1 MIMRVFENLEPRDV
15 FYYFEEICR
24 IPHGSGNL
32 QQISDYLVSFAEEQ
46 HLAHCRDEYG
56 NVIMVKEASEGYE
69 DHAPVMLQ
77 GHMDMVAVKKQ
88 DCDIDMKTE
97 GLRIQVDGDRVYAE
111 GTSLGGDDGIA
122 VAYGLALMAGNYKHP
137 KIELVITA
145 EEETGM
151 DGARGID
158 LSGCQS
164 RKLINLDSEEEGVFL
179 AGCAGGARVNY
190 NASLT
195 PVMQKGTVHRV
206 TVDGLLGGHSG
217 AEIDKERGNAICILG
232 RAMKELEEAG
242 LSIALCNIDGG
253 LADNAIPRQ
262 AEAVFLVTG
271 YKGNGEEKEI
281 LEKVMEKLQEGLATE
296 YRKKDPGARLQ
307 TEILDTE
314 ERMVLS
320 EEDSRRLIDLICMLP
335 YGVQAM
341 SSSMKGLV
349 ETSLN
354 PGVISLKQ
362 GQLHVGISVRS
373 SVDSAKQGLFDR
385 LSALAQL
392 AGVEMEITGN
402 YPGFAYKED
411 SPLCSKMSEV
421 YENMYGRRPEVM
433 AIHAGLELGFF
444 AGKIKGLD
452 CISMGPD
459 MKNIHTT
466 EEELSISSVKRVWKY
481 LLQLLEEM

>member
-1 MIMRVFENLEPRDV
+1 M
-15 FYYFEEICR
+15 
-24 IPHGSGNL
+24 
-32 QQISDYLVSFAEEQ
+32 
-46 HLAHCRDEYG
+46 
-56 NVIMVKEASEGYE
+56 
-69 DHAPVMLQ
+69 
-77 GHMDMVAVKKQ
+77 
-88 DCDIDMKTE
+88 
-97 GLRIQVDGDRVYAE
+97 
-111 GTSLGGDDGIA
+111 
-122 VAYGLALMAGNYKHP
+122 
-137 KIELVITA
+137 
-145 EEETGM
+145 
-151 DGARGID
+151 
-158 LSGCQS
+158 
-164 RKLINLDSEEEGVFL
+164 
-179 AGCAGGARVNY
+179 
-190 NASLT
+190 
-195 PVMQKGTVHRV
+195 
-206 TVDGLLGGHSG
+206 
-217 AEIDKERGNAICILG
+217 
-232 RAMKELEEAG
+232 
-242 LSIALCNIDGG
+242 
-253 LADNAIPRQ
+253 
-262 AEAVFLVTG
+262 
-271 YKGNGEEKEI
+271 
-281 LEKVMEKLQEGLATE
+281 
-296 YRKKDPGARLQ
+296 RLQ

-314 ERMVLS
+314 ERMALS
-320 EEDSRRLIDLICMLP
+320 EEDSRRLVNLICMLP

-402 YPGFAYKED
+402 YPGFSYKED

-466 EEELSISSVKRVWKY
+466 EEELSVSSVKRVWKY

>member
-1 MIMRVFENLEPRDV
+1 
-15 FYYFEEICR
+15 
-24 IPHGSGNL
+24 
-32 QQISDYLVSFAEEQ
+32 
-46 HLAHCRDEYG
+46 
-56 NVIMVKEASEGYE
+56 
-69 DHAPVMLQ
+69 
-77 GHMDMVAVKKQ
+77 
-88 DCDIDMKTE
+88 
-97 GLRIQVDGDRVYAE
+97 
-111 GTSLGGDDGIA
+111 
-122 VAYGLALMAGNYKHP
+122 
-137 KIELVITA
+137 
-145 EEETGM
+145 
-151 DGARGID
+151 
-158 LSGCQS
+158 
-164 RKLINLDSEEEGVFL
+164 
-179 AGCAGGARVNY
+179 
-190 NASLT
+190 
-195 PVMQKGTVHRV
+195 
-206 TVDGLLGGHSG
+206 
-217 AEIDKERGNAICILG
+217 
-232 RAMKELEEAG
+232 MKELEEAG
-242 LSIALCNIDGG
+242 FSIALCDIDGG
-253 LADNAIPRQ
+253 LADNAVPRQ

-271 YKGNGEEKEI
+271 YKGNGEETDI
-281 LEKVMEKLQEGLATE
+281 LEKVMEKLGEGLTTE
-296 YRKKDPGARLQ
+296 YGKKDPGVRLQ
-307 TEILDTE
+307 TKILDTE
-314 ERMVLS
+314 ERMTLS
-320 EEDSRRLIDLICMLP
+320 EEDSRRMVNLICMLP

-421 YENMYGRRPEVM
+421 YENMYGRRPKVM

-466 EEELSISSVKRVWKY
+466 EEELSVSSVKRVWKY